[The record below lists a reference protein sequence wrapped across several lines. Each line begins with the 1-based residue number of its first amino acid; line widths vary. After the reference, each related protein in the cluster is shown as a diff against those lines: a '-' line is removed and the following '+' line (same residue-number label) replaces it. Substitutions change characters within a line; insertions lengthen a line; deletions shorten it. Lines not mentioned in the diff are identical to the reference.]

1 MESFFTNTSNFPLL
15 LDQLLILEHLSISG
29 GVDLEETI
37 DNETIIYRSPGT
49 WYWGQ
54 EHIPTSQTNGY
65 LYSDRIGANV
75 TLEMGREFHTE
86 LYSIEMYWPC
96 VSFVRS
102 CSRSIS
108 ILGKYHYYF
117 VLLLLTLIPLSL
129 LYFWRTTITRGRIL

>member
-75 TLEMGREFHTE
+75 TLEMGREFHRTIFHRDV
-86 LYSIEMYWPC
+86 LQLFQVHFDTRQ
-96 VSFVRS
+96 VS
-102 CSRSIS
+102 
-108 ILGKYHYYF
+108 
-117 VLLLLTLIPLSL
+117 LLLCSTSPNSHSAIFIIFLANNNN
-129 LYFWRTTITRGRIL
+129 